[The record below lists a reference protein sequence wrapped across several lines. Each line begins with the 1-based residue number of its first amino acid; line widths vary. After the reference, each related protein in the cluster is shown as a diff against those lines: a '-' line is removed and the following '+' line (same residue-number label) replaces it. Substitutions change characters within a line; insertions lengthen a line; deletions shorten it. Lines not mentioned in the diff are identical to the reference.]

1 MFVLESALSS
11 SVGMPQNLCN
21 IIIFNCIIKLLPV
34 YVYNFPYKAN
44 VTFTSLITNMCLDSM
59 HSAQSHMILFMK
71 TKIISYYL
79 GDCDSQILMY
89 DIEGDSGCLTMEHL
103 SNVINLM
110 TSHL

>member
-11 SVGMPQNLCN
+11 SVGIPQNLCN

-34 YVYNFPYKAN
+34 YVYNFLYKAN
-44 VTFTSLITNMCLDSM
+44 VMFTSFITNVCLDSM
-59 HSAQSHMILFMK
+59 HSAVSYDTLYEE
-71 TKIISYYL
+71 KIISYYL

-89 DIEGDSGCLTMEHL
+89 GIEGDSGCLTMEFL
-103 SNVINLM
+103 SNVVNLM